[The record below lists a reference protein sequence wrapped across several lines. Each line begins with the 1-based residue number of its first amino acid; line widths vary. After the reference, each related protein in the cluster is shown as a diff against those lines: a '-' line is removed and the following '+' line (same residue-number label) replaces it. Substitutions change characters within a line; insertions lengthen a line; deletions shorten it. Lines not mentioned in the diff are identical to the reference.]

1 MPKMTAI
8 GEGYKI
14 TIETDTEVKLMV
26 LKATLREIFRKENIP
41 HDEIKT
47 EGATDIES
55 KSDEQLPSEATS
67 ESFRGQNP

>member
-47 EGATDIES
+47 EGAEENEG

-67 ESFRGQNP
+67 ESLCGQNP